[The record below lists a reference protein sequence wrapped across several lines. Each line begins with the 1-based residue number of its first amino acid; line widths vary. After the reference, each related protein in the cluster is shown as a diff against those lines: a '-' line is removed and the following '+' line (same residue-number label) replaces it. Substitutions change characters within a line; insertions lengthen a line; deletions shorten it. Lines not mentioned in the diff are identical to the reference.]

1 MRRAATT
8 LAFLAAVALASCA
21 SEPETV
27 LRTDL
32 PQVPGLVPRDS
43 SGSGQ
48 RGDQVTAGQFA
59 YKGDVPNLA
68 ARVQETRGRFDAAGW
83 KLYAE
88 TLSPSMAVLEFRK
101 GDRSARVEI
110 IRNEIQPKMST
121 AVMTVRTREVS
132 G

>member
-8 LAFLAAVALASCA
+8 LLALAAVLASCK
-21 SEPETV
+21 SEPDTV
-27 LRTDL
+27 LSTDL
-32 PQVPGLVPRDS
+32 PQVPGLTPRDS
-43 SGSGQ
+43 SGIVQ

-59 YKGDVPNLA
+59 YKGDVPSLA
-68 ARVQETRGRFDAAGW
+68 ARVQETRGRFDASGW

-121 AVMTVRTREVS
+121 AVMTVKTREVS

>member
-8 LAFLAAVALASCA
+8 LAVLAVAALASCA
-21 SEPETV
+21 SEPESV

-43 SGSGQ
+43 TGIVQ
-48 RGDQVTAGQFA
+48 RGDQVVGGQFA

-68 ARVQETRGRFDAAGW
+68 ARVQETRARFDAAGW
-83 KLYAE
+83 KLSAE

-101 GDRSARVEI
+101 ADRSARIEI

>member
-8 LAFLAAVALASCA
+8 LLALAAALGSCK
-21 SEPETV
+21 SEPDTV
-27 LRTDL
+27 LSTDL
-32 PQVPGLVPRDS
+32 PQVPGLTPRDS
-43 SGSGQ
+43 SGIVQ
-48 RGDQVTAGQFA
+48 RGEQVTAGQFA
-59 YKGDVPNLA
+59 YKGDVPSLA

-121 AVMTVRTREVS
+121 AVMTVKTREVS

>member
-8 LAFLAAVALASCA
+8 LLALAAVLASCK
-21 SEPETV
+21 SEPDTV
-27 LRTDL
+27 LSTDL
-32 PQVPGLVPRDS
+32 PQVPGLTPRDS
-43 SGSGQ
+43 SGIVQ

-59 YKGDVPNLA
+59 YKGDVPSLA

-121 AVMTVRTREVS
+121 AVMTVRTRDVS

>member
-8 LAFLAAVALASCA
+8 LAVLAVAALASCA
-21 SEPETV
+21 SEPESV

-43 SGSGQ
+43 TGIVQ
-48 RGDQVTAGQFA
+48 RGDQVVGGQFA

-68 ARVQETRGRFDAAGW
+68 ARVQETRARFDAAGW

-88 TLSPSMAVLEFRK
+88 MLSPSMAVLEFRK
-101 GDRSARVEI
+101 ADRSARIEI

>member
-8 LAFLAAVALASCA
+8 LALLASAALASCA

-32 PQVPGLVPRDS
+32 PQVPGLAPRDS
-43 SGSGQ
+43 SGIVQ
-48 RGDQVTAGQFA
+48 RGDQVAGGQFA

-68 ARVQETRGRFDAAGW
+68 VRVQETRGRFDAAGW

>member
-8 LAFLAAVALASCA
+8 LAVLAAAALASCA
-21 SEPETV
+21 SEPESV

-43 SGSGQ
+43 TGIVQ
-48 RGDQVTAGQFA
+48 RGDQVTGGQFA

-121 AVMTVRTREVS
+121 AVMTVRTRDVS

>member
-8 LAFLAAVALASCA
+8 LVALAAVLASCK
-21 SEPETV
+21 SEPDTV
-27 LRTDL
+27 LSTDL
-32 PQVPGLVPRDS
+32 PQVPGLTPRDS
-43 SGSGQ
+43 SGIVQ

-59 YKGDVPNLA
+59 YKGDVPSLA

-121 AVMTVRTREVS
+121 AVMTVKTREVS

>member
-8 LAFLAAVALASCA
+8 LLALAAVLASCK
-21 SEPETV
+21 SEPDTV
-27 LRTDL
+27 LSTDL
-32 PQVPGLVPRDS
+32 PQVPGLTPRDS
-43 SGSGQ
+43 SGIVQ

-59 YKGDVPNLA
+59 YKGDVPSLA

-121 AVMTVRTREVS
+121 AVMTVKTREVS

>member
-8 LAFLAAVALASCA
+8 LLALAAVLASCK
-21 SEPETV
+21 SEPDTV
-27 LRTDL
+27 LSTDL
-32 PQVPGLVPRDS
+32 PQVPGLTPRDS
-43 SGSGQ
+43 SGIVQ

-59 YKGDVPNLA
+59 YKGDVPSLA

-110 IRNEIQPKMST
+110 IRNEIQPKMSP
-121 AVMTVRTREVS
+121 AVMTVKTREVS